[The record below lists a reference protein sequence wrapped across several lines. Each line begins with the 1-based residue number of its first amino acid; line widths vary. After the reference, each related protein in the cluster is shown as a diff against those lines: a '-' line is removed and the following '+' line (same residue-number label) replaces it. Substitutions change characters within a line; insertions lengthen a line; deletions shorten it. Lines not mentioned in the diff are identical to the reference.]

1 MVAMTRPAAAAAAAA
16 IAAGALAGCL
26 SLPPYDP
33 PASTL
38 SYHDDDGGGA
48 SISGE
53 HFAMHFSGGP
63 GFHFPSFLGID
74 GADTLGHDTTAPCYG
89 EDNVGLV
96 LFPTPRIAANTTAPV
111 TTGAHAPTLRG
122 PAVVQVRVDWSSQ
135 FTCSNNH
142 PGGSSLYTAFPDG
155 RIVRHDALDD
165 LNMSNISSLACACD
179 AGHNQGF
186 QVVSYWTFNPAKF
199 ATITVPGST
208 NGAMPLPRD
217 PAMSYQS
224 PNFYVGCL
232 DGGDYQLGV
241 GWNMSGGISG
251 TPKISATPTQVVFSR
266 ERTGGFVSTLDPL
279 RWETN
284 DALFIEH
291 AGCKKA
297 LDRATEHAVPSMLT
311 IAGHPTAVSL
321 IDGIYGGDAGD
332 GGRPG
337 VTVPLGRVEITG
349 PVNSSF
355 AVWLEFSAAV
365 DGVRPQLA
373 GRTGAWYVLQR
384 IGATGWIAWFRDPL
398 TAGETIAIE
407 TI

>member
-1 MVAMTRPAAAAAAAA
+1 VDAVTR
-16 IAAGALAGCL
+16 AGGAALASALAATGCL
-26 SLPPYDP
+26 SVPPYEP

-53 HFAMHFSGGP
+53 HFVIHFSGGP

-74 GADTLGHDTTAPCYG
+74 GADTLGHDLTAPCYG
-89 EDNVGLV
+89 EDNVGVV
-96 LFPTPRIAANTTAPV
+96 LFPTPRIAANTSAAV
-111 TTGAHAPTLRG
+111 TTGGHAPTLRG

-155 RIVRHDALDD
+155 RIVRHDAIDD
-165 LNMSNISSLACACD
+165 QNTSDISSLACACD
-179 AGHNQGF
+179 AKHNQGF
-186 QVVSYWTFNPAKF
+186 QVASYWTFSPSRF
-199 ATITVPGST
+199 LTITVPGST
-208 NGAMPLPRD
+208 SGAIPLPRD
-217 PAMSYQS
+217 PMMPFQS

-232 DGGDYQLGV
+232 DGDDYQLGV
-241 GWNMSGGISG
+241 GWSMSDRIAG
-251 TPKISATPTQVVFSR
+251 TPRIFASPTQVVFSR

-279 RWETN
+279 TWETN

-297 LDRATEHAVPSMLT
+297 LDRATEHAMPSNLD
-311 IAGHPTAVSL
+311 INGDPTAVSL
-321 IDGIYGGDAGD
+321 VDGIYGGDAGQS
-332 GGRPG
+332 GKPG
-337 VTVPLGRVEITG
+337 VTVPPGRVELTG
-349 PVNSSF
+349 PVGSSF
-355 AVWLEFSAAV
+355 AVWLRFTSPV
-365 DGVRPQLA
+365 DAIRPQLA

-384 IGATGWIAWFRDPL
+384 IDAREWIAWFRDPL

-407 TI
+407 TLP